1 MSEAQRVVL
10 QEATHCRKC
19 GGLLQPGEV
28 VRAYPRQGGWAYYHA
43 ERCEKPAGVEP
54 RPSPAGRPSQAP
66 TPTPTPNRPTGNQEL
81 VSLKDLVAVEQE
93 KLKTLIL
100 LAQEIRDLHADLHE
114 LHKALEG
121 QVAMAIGISDALKEL
136 VKAVKDL
143 HPSRA

>member
-10 QEATHCRKC
+10 QEAAYCRKC
-19 GGLLQPGEV
+19 GKLLEPGTV
-28 VRAYPRQGGWAYYHA
+28 VRAYPRQGGWAYYCA
-43 ERCEKPAGVEP
+43 DRCEKPGGPSAAPWVGSTP
-54 RPSPAGRPSQAP
+54 TRPQA
-66 TPTPTPNRPTGNQEL
+66 PTPTPNRPTGNQEL

-100 LAQEIRDLHADLHE
+100 LVQEIRDLHADLHD

-136 VKAVKDL
+136 VQAVKRL
-143 HPSRA
+143 HPSSR